1 MINIL
6 HIKNDFKQI
15 FKSPIMV
22 LFFVLPLF
30 LAVLARFF
38 ITWLIPYLARYI
50 VIDATPYYSYI
61 LAAIITF
68 APMSLGIVTGFMMLD
83 DRDGKVFD
91 LMQVT
96 PLGASGYII
105 NRVFFPTAASFLYTF
120 IMYFIMDIY
129 HLPAVTLVMLAL
141 LMSALS
147 VIIALCLFLIATDK
161 VKGLTYAKA
170 LNLFSLFTLADLLGL
185 KWLSTLSHAIPTYWV
200 TKIVQSPA
208 NVWIILLAFI
218 ISAVWIVGVLWAW
231 RRKQG

>member
-1 MINIL
+1 MINTI
-6 HIKNDFKQI
+6 HVKKDFKQI

-22 LFFVLPLF
+22 MFFILPLF
-30 LAVLARFF
+30 IAVLARLF
-38 ITWLIPYLARYI
+38 ITLLIPYLARYVI
-50 VIDATPYYSYI
+50 IDAVPYYSYI
-61 LAAIITF
+61 ISAIITF

-83 DRDGKVFD
+83 DRDGKVFE

-120 IMYFIMDIY
+120 IMYFILNIY
-129 HLPAVTLVMLAL
+129 HLPVLTLIMLAL

-170 LNLFSLFTLADLLGL
+170 LNMFSLFTLADLLGL
-185 KWLSTLSHAIPTYWV
+185 KWFSVLSHIIPTYWV
-200 TKIVQSPA
+200 TKIVQSPSNA
-208 NVWIILLAFI
+208 WLILPAFAV
-218 ISAVWIVGVLWAW
+218 SGVWIVGVLWIW
-231 RRKQG
+231 RKKQG